1 MLALPDAP
9 VGRSGA
15 PASWVKEGASFVLAM
30 AKGACYSMDSMSDKP
45 FLNSDLLVQWSK
57 LTPARARVEIREAI
71 EQAKA
76 AVEAICR
83 VEEPTYENS
92 FAALEESGASVMR
105 GWHRLQHLSSV
116 MDSPELR
123 EVINELMPEVVI
135 YSSSVTL
142 NPQLY
147 AVLKKAA
154 EMPWVAELSEVK
166 QRFIRETLCDF
177 RENGADLTD
186 EQKVRFTELSTKLA
200 QLSQSFGEYVLDST
214 NAWEYVTADESELA
228 GLPESARENARQDAL
243 AKGYGTEEEPQWRFT
258 LQFTSVQPVLT
269 FAEHEALRSR
279 IWHAMN
285 EKGTGQ
291 YDTTGFIHE
300 ILALRAEKAAMLGY
314 ARYSDY
320 VTSRRM
326 AGTGATALNF
336 INDLHDRVKP
346 AFLAEQEA
354 LRLYAQEQS
363 GAEMPVMKPWDVSY
377 WNEKRR
383 KALYDFD
390 SEELRPYFPMTGVL
404 EGMFSIY
411 SELYGIRI
419 TQRETACI
427 QEGEALPEGAVE
439 VWHPEVLFYEVHDE
453 ESGEHLGSFYADWYP
468 RDTKRAGA
476 WMDCLSCGLPPM
488 NGKPRLPHLALMCGN
503 MSKPVGGKP
512 ALLTHY
518 EVQTVFHEFGHLLH
532 QLLSNV
538 EVESL
543 SGCNVAWDFVE
554 LPSQINENWT
564 WESEAL
570 NRFARH
576 WQSGEA
582 LPAELLK
589 KMLAARNYGE
599 ASFFM
604 RQLCFGKIDL
614 ELHTHTEKYAGRD
627 IEEVDREILADYRI
641 PLTEQSNS
649 CLRCFS
655 HIFNGGYE
663 SGYYSYKWAE
673 MLEADAFS
681 RFAKE
686 GIFNPQTGRDF
697 RRCILSQGNS
707 RPAAELYRDFMQRDP
722 DPSALLKRSGIQ

>member
-15 PASWVKEGASFVLAM
+15 PASWAKEGASFVLAM

-76 AVEAICR
+76 AVEAICC

-92 FAALEESGASVMR
+92 FAALEESGAAVMR

-697 RRCILSQGNS
+697 RRYILSQGNS

>member
-1 MLALPDAP
+1 
-9 VGRSGA
+9 
-15 PASWVKEGASFVLAM
+15 
-30 AKGACYSMDSMSDKP
+30 MDSMSDKP

-92 FAALEESGASVMR
+92 FAALEESGAAVMR

-336 INDLHDRVKP
+336 INDLH
-346 AFLAEQEA
+346 
-354 LRLYAQEQS
+354 S
-363 GAEMPVMKPWDVSY
+363 S
-377 WNEKRR
+377 
-383 KALYDFD
+383 
-390 SEELRPYFPMTGVL
+390 
-404 EGMFSIY
+404 
-411 SELYGIRI
+411 
-419 TQRETACI
+419 
-427 QEGEALPEGAVE
+427 
-439 VWHPEVLFYEVHDE
+439 
-453 ESGEHLGSFYADWYP
+453 
-468 RDTKRAGA
+468 
-476 WMDCLSCGLPPM
+476 
-488 NGKPRLPHLALMCGN
+488 
-503 MSKPVGGKP
+503 
-512 ALLTHY
+512 
-518 EVQTVFHEFGHLLH
+518 
-532 QLLSNV
+532 
-538 EVESL
+538 
-543 SGCNVAWDFVE
+543 
-554 LPSQINENWT
+554 
-564 WESEAL
+564 
-570 NRFARH
+570 
-576 WQSGEA
+576 
-582 LPAELLK
+582 
-589 KMLAARNYGE
+589 
-599 ASFFM
+599 
-604 RQLCFGKIDL
+604 
-614 ELHTHTEKYAGRD
+614 
-627 IEEVDREILADYRI
+627 
-641 PLTEQSNS
+641 
-649 CLRCFS
+649 
-655 HIFNGGYE
+655 
-663 SGYYSYKWAE
+663 
-673 MLEADAFS
+673 
-681 RFAKE
+681 
-686 GIFNPQTGRDF
+686 
-697 RRCILSQGNS
+697 
-707 RPAAELYRDFMQRDP
+707 
-722 DPSALLKRSGIQ
+722 